1 LNLFI
6 IYVLLLL
13 LLGTNTLQLASL
25 HFLHYLLSLRLY
37 PIDHSQPLSPLP
49 PHLSFL
55 PLIFKYLPDL
65 GVMKENLLAA
75 GEKYCVVMCSYQ
87 TLEYLKELT
96 LVLGLDKPIAVSL
109 VEGTGET
116 IDEDESDKEEEGEP
130 D

>member
-1 LNLFI
+1 
-6 IYVLLLL
+6 
-13 LLGTNTLQLASL
+13 
-25 HFLHYLLSLRLY
+25 
-37 PIDHSQPLSPLP
+37 
-49 PHLSFL
+49 
-55 PLIFKYLPDL
+55 
-65 GVMKENLLAA
+65 MKENLLAA

-130 D
+130 DWVQAAIRIVLNEMEVVS